1 MKQNSF
7 GKVIQ
12 AAAQQ
17 KNVPASLLTRNLETA
32 SIISKLVKDPEAESR
47 RRYNDRNGPDQ
58 SILGSISTDTSSKI
72 RDAKNFI
79 QLLPD
84 VKMSLEILKNSTLS
98 PKDMLE
104 TSLTFSSECDSLP
117 PEIISALNLQIAESL
132 DRDYKI
138 REQLPKY
145 LWDILGITGSWIT
158 AVLPEN
164 TLDEIINRGR
174 KIGVESFKELDNDS
188 YYSPIGLLGKGLY
201 SSTYSR
207 ATPIN
212 KRKPVFESLLE
223 TPIVE
228 TPDRVVTFKDFGAMP
243 ITVSDNPNVL
253 RVPEARRLATAMRV
267 SSITGFG
274 KALEGQVIDLYSRS
288 NERITDKF
296 YKDAKHGYQT
306 MAVFKTQSQLDRRS
320 AGAPLILHLPSE
332 SVIPTFESGDPS
344 QHTGYFVLL
353 DENCNPLSAASPD
366 DYYGELRTSLST
378 AKDANSTNVQRMVN
392 QYATNGYTT
401 RNQIDALVESFTDML
416 EADLLERLKNGLA
429 GGEVKLQKRDS
440 IFRLMLNRTLKQQ
453 NTQILYLPKELVN
466 YQAIDYNEYG
476 VGKSLLE
483 DGRVLLGMRVVT
495 RFANLMAG
503 IRNSIGRTKVN
514 IKFDEYDADPWATAE
529 TIMHEINRTR
539 SGIGG
544 VLPIGASGPAEIVEY
559 LSAAAYEFG
568 FEGHPS
574 IPDLT
579 IDFSEEATNYTKV
592 DSDLEDSLKNDT
604 AVMLSVPA
612 EMVDSYLSPEFATV
626 ATNSNINLSKRVMQI
641 QNSWEP
647 SLTDLAKKY
656 VVNDEEI
663 VKQIREQIEK
673 ALPRITDRLIAKQEY
688 PALTN
693 RTQLTPEFK
702 RALVNTLVNDYI
714 DGLWANLPRPNSVA
728 IENQMEALEQYGKIL
743 DSMLDQF
750 FDSAFTNSDTMGE
763 LGDKVDIIKAATK
776 AYYMRQFAAENNILP
791 EIFEMVALDENGKI
805 NRDLYESVSE
815 HINVMTKAVA
825 RLVKHIKPYKDAS
838 TAWAEAMDEDETENT
853 GSSDSGSDSSSEED
867 TGDDFGFGS
876 DDNFDM
882 GDFGDEDTSSG
893 EEDTSGEASEP
904 NEE

>member
-1 MKQNSF
+1 MKNNSF

-12 AAAQQ
+12 AASEQ
-17 KNVPASLLTRNLETA
+17 KNVPAAMLTRNLETA
-32 SIISKLVKDPEAESR
+32 SIISKLVKDPEAETR
-47 RRYNDRNGPDQ
+47 RRFTERNGPDQ

-84 VKMSLEILKNSTLS
+84 VRMSLEILKNSTLS

-104 TSLTFSSECDSLP
+104 TSLTFNSECDSLP
-117 PEIISALNLQIAESL
+117 PDIIASLSLQVAESL
-132 DRDYKI
+132 DRNYKI

-158 AVLPEN
+158 AILPEN

-174 KIGVESFKELDNDS
+174 RIGVESFKTLDDES
-188 YYSPIGLLGKGLY
+188 YYEPIGLLGKGLY
-201 SSTYSR
+201 S

-212 KRKPVFESLLE
+212 KRKPAFESLLE
-223 TPIVE
+223 TPVVE
-228 TPDRVVTFKDFGAMP
+228 VPDRAVTFKDFGAMP
-243 ITVSDNPNVL
+243 ITVSDNPNLL
-253 RVPEARRLATAMRV
+253 RVPEARRLATSMRV
-267 SSITGFG
+267 ASITGFG

-288 NERITDKF
+288 NERVTDKF
-296 YKDAKHGYQT
+296 YKDSKHAYQT
-306 MAVFKTQSQLDRRS
+306 MAVFKTQSQLERRS

-353 DENCNPLSAASPD
+353 DENCNPLSSSSPD

-378 AKDANSTNVQRMVN
+378 AKDANSSNVQRMVN
-392 QYATNGYTT
+392 QYATHGYTS
-401 RNQIDALVESFTDML
+401 RSQIDALVETFTDML

-429 GGEVKLQKRDS
+429 GGEVKLHKRDS

-483 DGRVLLGMRVVT
+483 DGRVLLGMRTVT

-514 IKFDEYDADPWATAE
+514 IKFDEYDADPWNTAE

-544 VLPIGASGPAEIVEY
+544 VLPIGASGPSEIVEY
-559 LSAAAYEFG
+559 LSMAAYEFE
-568 FEGHPS
+568 FEGHS
-574 IPDLT
+574 AIPDLK

-592 DSDLEDSLKNDT
+592 DTDLEDSLKNDT

-656 VVNDEEI
+656 IVNDEEI
-663 VKQIREQIEK
+663 VGQIREQITK
-673 ALPRITDRLIAKQEY
+673 VLPRIADRLIAKKEY

-693 RTQLTPEFK
+693 KSQLTPDFK
-702 RALVNTLVNDYI
+702 RALINTLVNDYI
-714 DGLWANLPRPNSVA
+714 DGIQANLPRPNSVA
-728 IENQMEALEQYGKIL
+728 IENQIEALEQYSKIL
-743 DSMLDQF
+743 DNMLEQF

-763 LGDKVDIIKAATK
+763 LGDKSDIVKAATK

-838 TAWAEAMDEDETENT
+838 TEWAESMNEDETENT
-853 GSSDSGSDSSSEED
+853 GSDDSSDDSSGDENTSDDFDFGEED
-867 TGDDFGFGS
+867 DFNM
-876 DDNFDM
+876 D
-882 GDFGDEDTSSG
+882 DFGDEDASSG
-893 EEDTSGEASEP
+893 EDDAADESSEP